1 MKGFLLCT
9 IVLFSLHP
17 FMTRAYDPIVD
28 GQTTLQ
34 FEYNAKNNT
43 FIDKQTKSEWNFEG
57 KSIDGQ
63 MSGKQL
69 IRLPFDEGFCY
80 EWVAFHP
87 TTELYYNN

>member
-1 MKGFLLCT
+1 
-9 IVLFSLHP
+9 
-17 FMTRAYDPIVD
+17 MTRAYDPIVD

-34 FEYNAKNNT
+34 FEYNAINNT

-69 IRLPFDEGFCY
+69 IRLPFDEGFG
-80 EWVAFHP
+80 
-87 TTELYYNN
+87 LNG

>member
-1 MKGFLLCT
+1 
-9 IVLFSLHP
+9 
-17 FMTRAYDPIVD
+17 MTRAYDPIVD

-69 IRLPFDEGFCY
+69 IRLPFDEGFWF